1 VAKAVRDFWARSRWA
16 AATASS
22 RVRYVPTRTRKR
34 GWPSWALT
42 LTTEASSPAAAR
54 CWRVSSAWCRFLNAP
69 TCTVQPFG
77 AAGAAATGAF
87 VAGGSA
93 GALAAGGSEG
103 AAGAG
108 VLGGAGG
115 AAGRG
120 SGADTLTVTGFD
132 GSLRGAPVAP
142 SGSVRV

>member
-1 VAKAVRDFWARSRWA
+1 
-16 AATASS
+16 
-22 RVRYVPTRTRKR
+22 
-34 GWPSWALT
+34 LT

-87 VAGGSA
+87 VAGGS
-93 GALAAGGSEG
+93 EG

-108 VLGGAGG
+108 VLGGAG

>member
-1 VAKAVRDFWARSRWA
+1 VLVRPGQADHPLADD
-16 AATASS
+16 
-22 RVRYVPTRTRKR
+22 VHGPE
-34 GWPSWALT
+34 AL
-42 LTTEASSPAAAR
+42 EQR
-54 CWRVSSAWCRFLNAP
+54 Q
-69 TCTVQPFG
+69 QPCYTG
-77 AAGAAATGAF
+77 ETGLVHTGAGP
-87 VAGGSA
+87 AS
-93 GALAAGGSEG
+93 AAGGSEG

-142 SGSVRV
+142 SGWVRVC